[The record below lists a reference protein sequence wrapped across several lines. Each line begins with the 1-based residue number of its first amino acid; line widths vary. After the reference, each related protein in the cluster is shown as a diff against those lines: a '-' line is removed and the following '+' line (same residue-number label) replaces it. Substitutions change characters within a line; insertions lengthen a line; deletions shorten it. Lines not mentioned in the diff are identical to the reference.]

1 MLKAYKVAGCTF
13 HLELPES
20 EILQSRLTQYDPFET
35 EPVEDPVFTLGL
47 VKELEDV
54 PLEVAYDAP
63 VEPGETVVRLYRA
76 GEGWQF
82 EMAPNSEHPISG
94 RMRSNGDFT
103 SGALQIPSKRISD
116 AIFAINNSLMLLFA
130 FSTAGLGVLEMHA
143 SVIRNSGKAFLFL
156 AKSGTGKS
164 THSSL
169 WLKHVPGSDLMNDDN
184 PIVRVWPDGRVICYG
199 SPWSG
204 KTPCYRNIECPVGA
218 FVRIRRCSENKIE
231 RLGIL
236 DSYALIYSSSSGY
249 KTDRQMADYLHNTIE
264 KTVTSCDCYV
274 LDCRPDKEAAEVCS
288 KQVLGL

>member
-1 MLKAYKVAGCTF
+1 MLKAYKVAGCVF
-13 HLELPES
+13 HIELPES
-20 EILQSRLTQYDPFET
+20 EILQSSLTQYNPFET
-35 EPVEDPVFTLGL
+35 EPVENPVFSLRL
-47 VKELEDV
+47 VKELEDT
-54 PLEVAYDAP
+54 PLVVAYDAP
-63 VEPGETVVRLYRA
+63 VEPGETVVKLYRA

-184 PIVRVWPDGRVICYG
+184 PIVRVWPDGKVICYG

-204 KTPCYRNIECPVGA
+204 KTPCYRNIESPVGA

-231 RLGIL
+231 RLGLL